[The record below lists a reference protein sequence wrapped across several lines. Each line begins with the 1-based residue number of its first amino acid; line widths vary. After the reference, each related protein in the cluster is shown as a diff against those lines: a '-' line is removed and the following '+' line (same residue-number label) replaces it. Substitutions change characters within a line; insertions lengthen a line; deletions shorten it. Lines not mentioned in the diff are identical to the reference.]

1 MIETV
6 GEATWAHSVRSLRPG
21 GTIVISGATSG
32 ANPPAIL
39 NRIFFLQLRVIGSTM
54 GTRTELQELLRFL
67 DATGLR
73 PHVDR
78 QIPISQ
84 AREAFAAM
92 QSGSLVGKAVLTVGG
107 TGAPD
112 PNVPSHPTPREPI
125 APH

>member
-1 MIETV
+1 M
-6 GEATWAHSVRSLRPG
+6 ARRPG
-21 GTIVISGATSG
+21 PLRALAATRWHDRHLWRNLGGESDCHSQ
-32 ANPPAIL
+32 PH
-39 NRIFFLQLRVIGSTM
+39 
-54 GTRTELQELLRFL
+54 TELQELLRLL

-78 QIPISQ
+78 QVPISQ

-92 QSGSLVGKAVLTVGG
+92 QSGSLVGKAVLTVGD